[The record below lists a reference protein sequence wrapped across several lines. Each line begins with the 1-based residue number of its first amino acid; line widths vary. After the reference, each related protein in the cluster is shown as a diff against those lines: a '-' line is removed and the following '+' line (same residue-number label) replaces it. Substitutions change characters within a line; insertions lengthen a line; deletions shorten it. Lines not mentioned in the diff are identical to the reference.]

1 MTDDGDS
8 NQLKAILAKADP
20 ARRDEW
26 AGLRTPALIRAC
38 ARLRCRGGDDG
49 DAVPRVTRFTLR
61 LLAERIEQ

>member
-8 NQLKAILAKADP
+8 NQLKAILVKADP
-20 ARRDEW
+20 ALRDEW

-49 DAVPRVTRFTLR
+49 DAVRG
-61 LLAERIEQ
+61 